1 MSGPAESRVARVL
14 AQAGADVVVGGHP
27 HWLQGLEQVGG
38 TLVVHSLGNFV
49 FDMDFQRRT
58 REGAVLELVLWD
70 GELKGIELV
79 PYVIDDDFTP
89 RPVQGARGQTVLKTA
104 WETSAGPYALP

>member
-1 MSGPAESRVARVL
+1 MSRRPVLRTILTASVAAVALL
-14 AQAGADVVVGGHP
+14 ATACASPGADA
-27 HWLQGLEQVGG
+27 E
-38 TLVVHSLGNFV
+38 
-49 FDMDFQRRT
+49 D
-58 REGAVLELVLWD
+58 D
-70 GELKGIELV
+70 GYVTPGKLTVATGEIAYY